1 MKQTWRWF
9 GPADEISID
18 EIRFTGAQGIVT
30 ALHHIA
36 PGEVWSV
43 DEIKKRQKEV
53 GFHNGVATGLTWDV
67 AESLPVS
74 EAIKS
79 QTGDFKSHFENYRT
93 SLRNLAKCGVTIVCY
108 NFMPIL
114 DWTRTDLSYRLAH
127 GGTAMLFDLLDFVAF
142 DRCILARQGSEDD
155 YSQDLLLAAEKQ
167 YAVMDEVAKSQ
178 LTKNIIAGLPGANDS
193 WDLDEVRAKLSEYD
207 NISAP
212 ALRQNLI
219 DFLSEVVPTAE
230 EVGIK
235 LCCHPDDP
243 PFPLLGL
250 PRVMSK
256 QSDYAYVLSAVDSPA
271 SGATFCT
278 GSLGVAKDFDPV
290 SFIKTLGPKIHF
302 VHLRNTLHHGVSD
315 GDRYGFYESEH
326 LAGDTDMVATVHALL
341 AEEER
346 RRGEGRADFDICM
359 RPDHGHSIASDL
371 DRPVMPGYPLIGR
384 LRGLAE
390 LRGVMA
396 GYLGQ
401 KNL

>member
-9 GPADEISID
+9 GAADEISIT
-18 EIRFTGAQGIVT
+18 EIGFTGAQGIVT

-43 DEIKKRQKEV
+43 DEIRQRQNEV
-53 GFHNGVATGLTWDV
+53 EFYNAIGTGLTWDV

-79 QTGDFKSHFENYRT
+79 QTGDFKTHFENYRT

-114 DWTRTDLSYRLAH
+114 DWTRTDLSYRLPH
-127 GGTAMLFDLLDFVAF
+127 GGTAMLFDLLDFVVF
-142 DRCILARQGSEDD
+142 DRFILARGGSEDD
-155 YSQDLLLAAEKQ
+155 YSKDLLIAAKNQ
-167 YAVMDEVAKSQ
+167 YESMDEVSKNQ
-178 LTKNIIAGLPGANDS
+178 LTRNIIAGLPGANDS
-193 WDLDEVRAKLSEYD
+193 WDLDAVRAQLSKYD
-207 NISAP
+207 NFSATT
-212 ALRQNLI
+212 LRQNLI

-250 PRVMSK
+250 PRIMSK
-256 QSDYAYVLSAVDSPA
+256 QSDYEQVLSAVDSHA

-278 GSLGVAKDFDPV
+278 GSMGVAKDFDPV
-290 SFIKTLGPKIHF
+290 SFIKSLGPKIHF
-302 VHLRNTLHHGVSD
+302 AHLRNTLRHGVCD
-315 GDRYGFYESEH
+315 GERHGFYESEH
-326 LAGDTDMVATVHALL
+326 LGGDTDMVATVHALL

-346 RRGEGRADFDICM
+346 RRGEGRADHEICM
-359 RPDHGHSIASDL
+359 RPDHGHSISSDL

-390 LRGVMA
+390 LRGIMA